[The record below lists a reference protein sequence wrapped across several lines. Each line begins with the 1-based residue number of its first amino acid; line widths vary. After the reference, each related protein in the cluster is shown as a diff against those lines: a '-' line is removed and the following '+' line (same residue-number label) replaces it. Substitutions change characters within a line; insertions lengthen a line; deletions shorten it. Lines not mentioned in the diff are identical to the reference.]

1 MPDKALLCVV
11 CITFDIVSLSIY
23 ILKRRKQ
30 INTKILSPMCLCFD
44 SFAVVFLYHPD
55 WGIFFFSWRS
65 RRVFV
70 YRLST
75 HFFFFCL
82 VFVSTKCTQDPS
94 LLYEKGKE
102 EERDVHYVHMTH
114 IRNKGTHIFRGPL
127 TAVGIRKTKQTNKK
141 EKNTNFVSFLII

>member
-23 ILKRRKQ
+23 ILKKRKQ

-55 WGIFFFSWRS
+55 WGIFFFLAFQKSFCIS
-65 RRVFV
+65 SLYTF
-70 YRLST
+70 
-75 HFFFFCL
+75 FFFFCL

-127 TAVGIRKTKQTNKK
+127 TAVGIRKTKPTNKK